1 MPKKSPTCSP
11 IPSLNIQH
19 QIFFSLVQ
27 FQVLESEFLCS
38 HKAITSVLPSL
49 LERAWYDW
57 AIFAF

>member
-38 HKAITSVLPSL
+38 HKAITSVLQS
-49 LERAWYDW
+49 YDALSSNDG